1 MLCRYF
7 VKTKI
12 LYKAFENFDLTHQSN
27 DNGYLFKKNQA
38 KIPNQPPLGGL
49 TDLTNDGTKIHFFIF
64 NLENVVETL
73 SLIPCNSVEMTFTVN
88 FCCNTWKGCM
98 ILSKVQTLIYSYI
111 INPGT
116 LHTISYPV

>member
-1 MLCRYF
+1 MDISDF
-7 VKTKI
+7 FFKPISK
-12 LYKAFENFDLTHQSN
+12 FLTHRS
-27 DNGYLFKKNQA
+27 
-38 KIPNQPPLGGL
+38 PSGGL
-49 TDLTNDGTKIHFFIF
+49 IDLKSDCTMFFHFY
-64 NLENVVETL
+64 LENVVETL